1 MFAAIRIDG
10 VCYVTEKT
18 ETLKN
23 VSFWDKLFPD
33 EINSL
38 NKKYRDGIITA
49 GERTRMREEIIVDGL
64 LKKYTKG
71 LIYYFLV
78 RPVLTRNRVSKN
90 DKTKFKIVF

>member
-1 MFAAIRIDG
+1 MFASIRIDG

-71 LIYYFLV
+71 LIELG
-78 RPVLTRNRVSKN
+78 
-90 DKTKFKIVF
+90 

>member
-1 MFAAIRIDG
+1 MNWFGGFDFKYKYYSLTTDNITMFVAIRIDG

-18 ETLKN
+18 EALEN

-71 LIYYFLV
+71 FIISL
-78 RPVLTRNRVSKN
+78 
-90 DKTKFKIVF
+90 

>member
-1 MFAAIRIDG
+1 MFVAIRIDG

-23 VSFWDKLFPD
+23 VSFGDKLFPD

-38 NKKYRDGIITA
+38 NKKYTEMVYITA

-71 LIYYFLV
+71 LIELG
-78 RPVLTRNRVSKN
+78 
-90 DKTKFKIVF
+90 